1 MSAIASVASVAM
13 PVFSTV
19 TGYLNREQSLD
30 QQAQNN
36 AAKQQLD
43 QDKLAAKIQSEQWR
57 QSAATNSRVSEQ
69 ESQNERQRLATERQR
84 LAAERQQRAAETM
97 RAGYESQTQQ
107 LFDRQATDTAIED
120 DAIRNRMDQT
130 MLSANDTEQ
139 ERRSALRT
147 SLGRTTVGLAAQ
159 GIDPTD
165 GSGAANLLGQVGA
178 SDQKRQAASEATTL
192 RLQALTQQA
201 SATRQRNLLEQ
212 SQLADR
218 QRLQWLSYFS

>member
-165 GSGAANLLGQVGA
+165 GSGAANLLGQVSA